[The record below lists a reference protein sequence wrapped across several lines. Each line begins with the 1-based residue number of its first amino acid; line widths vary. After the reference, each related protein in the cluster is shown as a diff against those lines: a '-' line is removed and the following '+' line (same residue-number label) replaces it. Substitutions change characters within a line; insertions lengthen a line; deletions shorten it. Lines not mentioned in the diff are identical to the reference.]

1 MDERMNDLQKLAVL
15 DPARDREPTAMEWTR
30 SQAFIE
36 RVMTAEA
43 TARPAHQARR
53 RWMLA
58 GAAAVAAGVLGA
70 VAVPALVPGVSE
82 EAVASWTA
90 APTSR
95 SGEQVLPQ
103 ARKCAA
109 NEVGGG
115 PTTASPDDVLL
126 AEQRGKAT
134 LLIMRKGGS
143 VVECLSV
150 GDDQFATMGLTDAT
164 TKPPAPAHDG
174 VTLET
179 MSSFGEGR
187 SMWSNIIGFVG
198 PDVTAVEIRT
208 NGGRVFQASVKAGWW
223 AAWWPGA
230 EGGEVDTL
238 TVTVHTAAGTTAH
251 RPSELP

>member
-1 MDERMNDLQKLAVL
+1 MDERMNDLQNLAVL

-30 SQAFIE
+30 SQAFVE
-36 RVMTAEA
+36 RVMAAEV
-43 TARPAHQARR
+43 TARPAHQVRR

-58 GAAAVAAGVLGA
+58 GAAAVAAGVVGA
-70 VAVPALVPGVSE
+70 VAVPALFPGAAQ

-95 SGEQVLPQ
+95 TGEQVLPQ
-103 ARKCAA
+103 ARQCAG
-109 NEVGGG
+109 NGVGGT
-115 PTTASPDDVLL
+115 TTATPDDVVL

-134 LLIMRKGGS
+134 LLVMRKGGS
-143 VVECLSV
+143 VIECLST
-150 GDDQFATMGLTDAT
+150 GADQFAAMGLTDAT

-187 SMWSNIIGFVG
+187 SMWSNIIGFAG
-198 PDVTAVEIRT
+198 PGVTAVEIRT
-208 NGGRVFQASVKAGWW
+208 DGGRVFQASVKAGWW

-238 TVTVHTAAGTTAH
+238 TVTVHTAAGTTSH